1 MFKRS
6 DLDRPLPASNR
17 ELAQANDRILADYL
31 AELQRN
37 RLVNQVRAALID
49 ELPNGK
55 PSEEVIAQAV
65 YMGARTLQR
74 KLAGEGSS
82 FSKLLDEVR
91 KELAERYIEDQT
103 RTISEVSFLLG
114 FSESSAFSRAFRRW
128 TGEAPSRYRSR
139 SQ

>member
-1 MFKRS
+1 M
-6 DLDRPLPASNR
+6 
-17 ELAQANDRILADYL
+17 
-31 AELQRN
+31 
-37 RLVNQVRAALID
+37 
-49 ELPNGK
+49 
-55 PSEEVIAQAV
+55 